1 MRVCVRHSHSTPA
14 TLYQYGRFVD
24 NELCASLS
32 RRAFPTSNE
41 ILLWPAAD
49 AAAATTRKGET
60 KPKLFEQLFRDEN
73 SFGLGETGRK
83 KFCEI
88 LFGMLSG

>member
-14 TLYQYGRFVD
+14 TLYQYGRFVG
-24 NELCASLS
+24 NELCASSS
-32 RRAFPTSNE
+32 RRALSTSNE
-41 ILLWPAAD
+41 ILLLPAAD

-73 SFGLGETGRK
+73 SLVWVKQAAKSFAKYFSE
-83 KFCEI
+83 C
-88 LFGMLSG
+88 